1 MQCFNDLQKLFEP
14 TCVAVGC
21 FDGIH
26 LGHQKIISDM
36 CSYAKNNGLKS
47 AVFTFIASPAA
58 VLGKTPHRAL
68 MSQKD
73 KMKTLEMLGVDYC
86 FSLDFLNVMN
96 ITPIDYI
103 EDILINKLS
112 AKAVFCGFNY
122 RFGKSALGDTSFLKD
137 VCDSHSVETFIA
149 QPVCFGESVVSSSR
163 IRGLIENGD
172 LSLANTLLGR
182 PFAIEEPIIEGK
194 QNGRKVGIPTVNQ
207 NPPPEFVTPKYGVY
221 ASYVYVN
228 SKRYEAI
235 TNVGTRPTVGG
246 DYKNF
251 ETHIIGGFSEELY
264 GQIVRTE
271 LLDFVRC
278 EQKFD
283 NLQQLSEQIQKD
295 IRFIYDNKI
304 YENTNYET

>member
-1 MQCFNDLQKLFEP
+1 MQCFNDIKKLSVP

-36 CSYAKNNGLKS
+36 CDYAKEKGLKS
-47 AVFTFIASPAA
+47 AVFTFTASPAA

-73 KMKTLEMLGVDYC
+73 KMKTLERLGVDFC
-86 FSLDFLNVMN
+86 FSLDFLTVMD
-96 ITPIDYI
+96 ISPMEYI
-103 EDILINKLS
+103 EDILIDKLK

-122 RFGKSALGDTSFLKD
+122 RFGKSALGDTSLLKK
-137 VCDSHSVETFIA
+137 VCDSHGIETVIA

-172 LSLANTLLGR
+172 LPFANALLGR
-182 PFAIEEPIIEGK
+182 PFAIEEPILEGK
-194 QNGRKVGIPTVNQ
+194 QNGRKVGVPTVNQ
-207 NPPPEFVTPKYGVY
+207 NPPTEFVTPKCGVY
-221 ASYVYVN
+221 ASFVYVN
-228 SKRYEAI
+228 GKRYEGI

-251 ETHIIGGFSEELY
+251 ETHIIGGFNEEIY
-264 GQIVRTE
+264 GQVVRTE

-295 IRFIYDNKI
+295 IKFIYDKKI
-304 YENTNYET
+304 YDKYKT